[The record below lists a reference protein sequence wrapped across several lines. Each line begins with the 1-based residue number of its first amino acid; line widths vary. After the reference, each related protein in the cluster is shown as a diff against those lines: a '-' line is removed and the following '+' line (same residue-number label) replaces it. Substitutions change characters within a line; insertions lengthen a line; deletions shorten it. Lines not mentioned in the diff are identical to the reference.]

1 MRVVAAAATIMV
13 LRKSEYRKNFKWFS
27 SDKRNAL
34 WLENA
39 LYRAERRQREFVHEP
54 LGDDDSGYEVGDSE
68 SEDCGLPPTKIRLR
82 RLQLA
87 ALARGG
93 IDDVGGGCDQPD
105 DPARHSCD
113 DRHRKA
119 ALDAPEVPDKPFL
132 ATSPVRHR
140 TTQTTLPA
148 RRDVAVQTVPAD
160 VTRLPR
166 IADDHRRRTRGRS
179 RGNAR
184 KEPDRCGCCCGLWG
198 APFENYGWADDVDTI
213 ATKRTFNVAAS
224 TDEVHPSALAAMRM
238 RQRPPSPPPI
248 QRKTFRPERPHSA
261 PPPKDRR
268 LWISEYRD
276 QYQ

>member
-1 MRVVAAAATIMV
+1 MV

-27 SDKRNAL
+27 SDRRNAL

-54 LGDDDSGYEVGDSE
+54 LGDDSGYELGEGDSE
-68 SEDCGLPPTKIRLR
+68 SEECGLPPTKIRLR

-87 ALARGG
+87 ALARG
-93 IDDVGGGCDQPD
+93 IESDVGGGCDQPD
-105 DPARHSCD
+105 DAGRKRNSGGD

-119 ALDAPEVPDKPFL
+119 ALREVPDNFFL
-132 ATSPVRHR
+132 ATSPERHR
-140 TTQTTLPA
+140 PTQTTLPA

-166 IADDHRRRTRGRS
+166 VVDDHRRKTRGRS
-179 RGNAR
+179 RVLAR
-184 KEPDRCGCCCGLWG
+184 EEPERCGCCCGLWG

-238 RQRPPSPPPI
+238 RQQRSPPPL
-248 QRKTFRPERPHSA
+248 QRKIFRPERPHSA
-261 PPPKDRR
+261 PPPKNRR
-268 LWISEYRD
+268 PWISEYRD
-276 QYQ
+276 QFQ

>member
-1 MRVVAAAATIMV
+1 MV

-54 LGDDDSGYEVGDSE
+54 LGDDSGYELEDSE

-87 ALARGG
+87 ALARA
-93 IDDVGGGCDQPD
+93 IDSDIGGGCDQPD
-105 DPARHSCD
+105 DAGRRQGSD

-119 ALDAPEVPDKPFL
+119 ALNAAEVPDNFFL
-132 ATSPVRHR
+132 ATSSERHR
-140 TTQTTLPA
+140 ATQTTLPA
-148 RRDVAVQTVPAD
+148 RKDVAVQTAPGD
-160 VTRLPR
+160 ITRLPP
-166 IADDHRRRTRGRS
+166 IADDQRRRTRGRS
-179 RGNAR
+179 RGVAR
-184 KEPDRCGCCCGLWG
+184 KEPERCGCCCGLWG

-224 TDEVHPSALAAMRM
+224 TDEVHPSALAAMRL
-238 RQRPPSPPPI
+238 RQQRSPPPL

-268 LWISEYRD
+268 RWISEYRD